1 MLWLKMDSEE
11 SFDIEFSLLV
21 LTGLI
26 DGDMFFEISGELA
39 SLEFSKQAV
48 ELEVDFL
55 LTESLEV
62 AMVMFEATWL
72 TWGEPMIELS
82 IELIIANK
90 VVAPHYCHLSLPI
103 IVSV

>member
-1 MLWLKMDSEE
+1 MDSEE

-62 AMVMFEATWL
+62 AMVMFEAT
-72 TWGEPMIELS
+72 
-82 IELIIANK
+82 
-90 VVAPHYCHLSLPI
+90 
-103 IVSV
+103 

>member
-1 MLWLKMDSEE
+1 MKMDSEE

-62 AMVMFEATWL
+62 AMVMFEAT
-72 TWGEPMIELS
+72 
-82 IELIIANK
+82 
-90 VVAPHYCHLSLPI
+90 
-103 IVSV
+103 